1 MISRFFISKRPPQ
14 QPGEKFIG
22 LVKKKF
28 KKPRFA
34 ETSTSFTPMRVHLT
48 TDANDGTPDANES
61 FLFDS
66 ANYLYIVWDYDRK
79 FFFNYI
85 RSDSNSILV
94 IR

>member
-34 ETSTSFTPMRVHLT
+34 ETSAYFTPMETLMQTMETLMQTMETLMQTMEPLMQTNFFYLT
-48 TDANDGTPDANES
+48 AQTI
-61 FLFDS
+61 
-66 ANYLYIVWDYDRK
+66 YI
-79 FFFNYI
+79 
-85 RSDSNSILV
+85 
-94 IR
+94 